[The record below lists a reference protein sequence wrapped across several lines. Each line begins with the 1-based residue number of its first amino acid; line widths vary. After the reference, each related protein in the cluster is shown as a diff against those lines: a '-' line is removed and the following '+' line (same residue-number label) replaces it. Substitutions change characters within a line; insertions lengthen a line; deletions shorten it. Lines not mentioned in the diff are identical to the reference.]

1 MENYFSFNEKALA
14 VVGINLEK
22 PGRFDKPL
30 KVVALTVLSI
40 ATFQNFMYAAL
51 SDGVSFD
58 LANAVTLTLYGT
70 MGVAK
75 LLTAFLHQKELGRIK
90 KKFGKLVEDLDDN
103 EKTRYGRELNLYRR
117 ITKVFV
123 ITGLSNTS
131 MFNIMPVAI
140 YISSFLQQGVA
151 IKVFSYALWYPFDK
165 QEYFIVVY
173 LWECFCSCYW
183 CTVFLIVDGLV
194 ILLIGQAVVL
204 FKNVGETMSQII
216 DDFEASPKES
226 SKKLKLVIEYHSILL
241 DLAASLIRV
250 YEAPLL
256 VNVLVQ
262 TGCIGMVTFIVSVS
276 AFTMDYRNLKFEEI
290 SDSRCGVASIS
301 GSFELFKPNFSCL
314 LGWWEN
320 QGKREY

>member
-22 PGRFDKPL
+22 PGTFDKPL
-30 KVVALTVLSI
+30 KAVALTVLSI

-70 MGVAK
+70 MGCAK
-75 LLTAFLHQKELGRIK
+75 LSTAFLHQKELAGIK
-90 KKFGKLVEDLDDN
+90 EKFGKLMKGLHDSEMA
-103 EKTRYGRELNLYRR
+103 RYSKELNLYRR
-117 ITKVFV
+117 ITKIFV
-123 ITGLSNTS
+123 VTGLSNTS

-140 YISSFLQQGVA
+140 YISSYLQQGVA

-204 FKNVGETMSQII
+204 FDNVGESMCKII
-216 DDFEASPKES
+216 DDFEASPEES
-226 SKKLKLVIEYHSILL
+226 RKKLKQAIEYHSVLL
-241 DLAASLIRV
+241 DLTGSLIHV
-250 YEAPLL
+250 YETALL

-276 AFTMDYRNLKFEEI
+276 
-290 SDSRCGVASIS
+290 
-301 GSFELFKPNFSCL
+301 L
-314 LGWWEN
+314 L
-320 QGKREY
+320 